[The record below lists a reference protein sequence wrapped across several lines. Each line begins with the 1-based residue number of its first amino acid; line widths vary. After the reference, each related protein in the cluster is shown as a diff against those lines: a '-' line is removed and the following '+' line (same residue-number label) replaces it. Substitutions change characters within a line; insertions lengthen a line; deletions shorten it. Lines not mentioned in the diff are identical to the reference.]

1 MSRGFGGEN
10 ADMSPTPPSARPL
23 IGISTYREQAKFGAW
38 DTSADLLHATYA
50 RSVEAAGGVAV
61 LLPPQNSGA
70 VEVVARLDGLII
82 AGGADVDP
90 GRYGAAAHP
99 LTQSW
104 RPDRDAWEWSLLDAA
119 DVAGRPVL
127 GICRGMQ
134 LMAVRAGG
142 SLEQHLPEVVGHT
155 EHSPA
160 PGAFGWTPIRT
171 AAGSLVRAL
180 VGDEVQVSCHHHQA
194 VAQHPGFEVTA
205 RSADGTIEAI
215 EDPERP
221 FWLAVQWHPEY
232 GDDYGLFRGLVAAS
246 SGVPEPSSVSSGR

>member
-1 MSRGFGGEN
+1 MTEN
-10 ADMSPTPPSARPL
+10 ADMTSTGTRPL
-23 IGISTYREQAKFGAW
+23 IGISTYREQARFGAW

-50 RSVEAAGGVAV
+50 RSVEAAGGVAL

-70 VEVVARLDGLII
+70 REVVARLDGLII
-82 AGGADVDP
+82 AGGADVEP
-90 GRYGAAAHP
+90 ARYGSEAHP
-99 LTQSW
+99 RTQSW
-104 RPDRDAWEWSLLDAA
+104 RPDRDAWEWALLDAA
-119 DVAGRPVL
+119 ERAGRPVL

-142 SLEQHLPEVVGHT
+142 SLEQHLPDVVGHN

-171 AAGSLVRAL
+171 ESGSLVRSL

-194 VAQHPGFEVTA
+194 VATHPGFEVTA
-205 RSADGTIEAI
+205 RAADGTIEAV

-221 FWLAVQWHPEY
+221 FWVAVQWHPEY
-232 GDDYGLFRGLVAAS
+232 GDDYGLFRGLVSAS
-246 SGVPEPSSVSSGR
+246 SAPVSAGSELEGSGL